1 MQKQIEKVID
11 GVTYVGNPELLS
23 CSGCVGDNHDYLCD
37 RLCEGV
43 RCRHNWSKKP
53 VEQPMSVTIEGD
65 DGVIL
70 RCTEEFR
77 EKLIN
82 HPKVIEVFNTK
93 HGYTNVNPPAPSN
106 RPAVPPAPTQKTSE
120 AHKGIKTDTG
130 KPRFTLIP
138 PFALEQVAICLTE
151 GLKTHP
157 DKDNWKLVENGKE
170 RFLDSLYRHWNQ
182 YQMGEVFD
190 RDNPNVR
197 NLSAIIVNAL
207 FALEFEVNPELN
219 GTKEKTND

>member
-1 MQKQIEKVID
+1 MQTQIEKIVYGVTVD
-11 GVTYVGNPELLS
+11 GVTYERNYKSTPCSS
-23 CSGCVGDNHDYLCD
+23 CEGCVAFIKEEATTLCD
-37 RLCEGV
+37 AL
-43 RCRHNWSKKP
+43 
-53 VEQPMSVTIEGD
+53 VED
-65 DGVIL
+65 DCCHSYI
-70 RCTEEFR
+70 F
-77 EKLIN
+77 KI
-82 HPKVIEVFNTK
+82 KDITK
-93 HGYTNVNPPAPSN
+93 NNYTNVNPLAKSYCPPF
-106 RPAVPPAPTQKTSE
+106 PPAPTQKTSG
-120 AHKGIKTDTG
+120 AHQGVKTDTG

-138 PFALEQVAICLTE
+138 PFALEEMAICLTE
-151 GLKTHP
+151 GLISHP

-197 NLSAIIVNAL
+197 NLAAIMVNAA